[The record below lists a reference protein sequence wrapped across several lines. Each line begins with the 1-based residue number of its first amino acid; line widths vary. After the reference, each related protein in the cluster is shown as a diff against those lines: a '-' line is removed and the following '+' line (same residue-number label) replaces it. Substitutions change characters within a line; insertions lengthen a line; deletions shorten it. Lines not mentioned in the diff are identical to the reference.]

1 MLLIIIVNII
11 MDLNNVDIVTNYTDK
26 CTNFDDLNINN
37 NLKRGIY
44 SYGWEKPSK
53 IQEVGIKPVIEGKDC
68 IIQAQSGT
76 GKTGTFCISCLSK
89 VNPEINSCEILTI
102 SPTREI
108 AEQSLNVMKELNKY
122 LNYPISGVIGGKR
135 LNLEEI
141 KTSNIIVGTPGRIF
155 DLLQKNIINTEHI
168 KLFVIDE
175 ADIMLQK
182 GFREQ
187 VSSIIQYLKEDCQ
200 FAIYSATMPTE
211 IIQLTDQ
218 FMKNPIKIL
227 VKKEELTL
235 QGIKQYYIGL
245 QTEEDKYLTLKDLYG
260 QINVAQSI
268 IYCSYRR
275 KVEWL
280 KDHLLEE
287 EFTVSYIHGEMSQEI
302 RDEVMAEF
310 RNGKSR
316 ILITTDLLA
325 RGIDVPQVSLVIN
338 YDLPNDK
345 ESYIHRIGRSG
356 RYGKKGNAINFV
368 LAKDSQYVKE
378 LETFYNT
385 FISELPANIKDI
397 II

>member
-1 MLLIIIVNII
+1 MNNLNVETNNNISI
-11 MDLNNVDIVTNYTDK
+11 YN
-26 CTNFDDLNINN
+26 NFDDMGLNDE
-37 NLKRGIY
+37 LKKGIF

-76 GKTGTFCISCLSK
+76 GKTGTFSISCLSM
-89 VNPEINSCEILTI
+89 INKNINKCQILCL

-108 AEQSLNVMKELNKY
+108 AEQTLNVMSELNKFMD
-122 LNYPISGVIGGKR
+122 IKITGVIGGKR
-135 LNLEEI
+135 LDNNTVKE
-141 KTSNIIVGTPGRIF
+141 SQIIVGTPGRIF
-155 DLLQKNIINTEHI
+155 DLLKRNVIETNEL

-182 GFREQ
+182 GFRDQ
-187 VSSIIQYLKEDCQ
+187 VSFIMQYSPDTCQ
-200 FAIYSATMPTE
+200 FAIYSATMPNE
-211 IIQLTDQ
+211 IIELTNQ
-218 FMKNPIKIL
+218 FMKNPVKIL

-235 QGIKQYYIGL
+235 QGIKQFYIGL
-245 QTEEDKYLTLKDLYG
+245 SSEEEKYLTLKDLYG

-280 KDHLLEE
+280 KDSLMQE
-287 EFTVSYIHGEMSQEI
+287 EFTVSYIHGEMSQDI
-302 RDEVMAEF
+302 RDSVMKEF
-310 RNGKSR
+310 RNGQSR

-338 YDLPNDK
+338 YDLPSDK

-368 LAKDSQYVKE
+368 LSKDSQAIND
-378 LETFYNT
+378 LEKFYNT
-385 FISELPANIKDI
+385 SIEEMPANITEI

>member
-1 MLLIIIVNII
+1 MNNIEI
-11 MDLNNVDIVTNYTDK
+11 DTNNKKNY
-26 CTNFDDLNINN
+26 TNFDDMEIDD
-37 NLKRGIY
+37 NLKKGIY
-44 SYGWEKPSK
+44 AYGWEKPSK
-53 IQEVGIKPVIEGKDC
+53 IQEVGIMPVIHGKDC

-76 GKTGTFCISCLSK
+76 GKTGTFCISCLSIIDPK
-89 VNPEINSCEILTI
+89 IKKCQVLCL

-108 AEQSLNVMKELNKY
+108 AEQSLNVMHELNKF
-122 LNYPISGVIGGKR
+122 LDITITGVIGGKR
-135 LNLEEI
+135 LDNNTVKYAQI
-141 KTSNIIVGTPGRIF
+141 VVGTPGRIY
-155 DLLQKNIINTEHI
+155 DLLKKNIIETNDI

-175 ADIMLQK
+175 ADVMLQK

-187 VSSIIQYLKEDCQ
+187 VSYIMQYSPEKCK
-200 FAIYSATMPTE
+200 FAIYSATMPND
-211 IIQLTDQ
+211 IIELTNQ

-227 VKKEELTL
+227 VKKEQLTL
-235 QGIKQYYIGL
+235 EGIKQFYIGL
-245 QTEEDKYLTLKDLYG
+245 SSEEEKYLTLKDLYG

-280 KDHLLEE
+280 KDSLMQED
-287 EFTVSYIHGEMSQEI
+287 FTVSYIHGEMSQEI
-302 RDEVMAEF
+302 RDSVMTEF
-310 RNGKSR
+310 RSGESR

-338 YDLPNDK
+338 YDVPNDK

-368 LAKDSQYVKE
+368 LSKDSQYIKD
-378 LETFYNT
+378 LEKFYNT
-385 FISELPANIKDI
+385 QIEEMPANIKEI

>member
-1 MLLIIIVNII
+1 

-26 CTNFDDLNINN
+26 CTNFDDLNIND

-385 FISELPANIKDI
+385 FISELPANIKKISLYNIDEI
-397 II
+397 I

>member
-1 MLLIIIVNII
+1 
-11 MDLNNVDIVTNYTDK
+11 MDLNNVDIITNTNDK
-26 CTNFDDLNINN
+26 CSNFDDLNIND

-44 SYGWEKPSK
+44 AYGWEKPSK
-53 IQEVGIKPVIEGKDC
+53 IQEVGIKPVIDGKDC

-122 LNYPISGVIGGKR
+122 LNYSIAGVIGGKR
-135 LNLEEI
+135 LNMEEI

-155 DLLQKNIINTEHI
+155 DLLQKSIINTEYI

-187 VSSIIQYLKEDCQ
+187 VSSIIQYLKQDCQ
-200 FAIYSATMPTE
+200 FAIYSATMPNE

-218 FMKNPIKIL
+218 FMNNPIKIL

-235 QGIKQYYIGL
+235 EGIKQYYIGL
-245 QTEEDKYLTLKDLYG
+245 STEEDKYLVLKDLYG

-280 KDHLLEE
+280 KEHLLEE

-302 RDEVMAEF
+302 RDEVMNEF

-368 LAKDSQYVKE
+368 LSKDSQYVKE
-378 LETFYNT
+378 LEAFYNT
-385 FISELPANIKDI
+385 HISELPANIKDI

>member
-1 MLLIIIVNII
+1 
-11 MDLNNVDIVTNYTDK
+11 MDLNNVDIVSNNGEK
-26 CTNFDDLNINN
+26 CTSFDDLNIND
-37 NLKRGIY
+37 NLKKGIY
-44 SYGWEKPSK
+44 AYGWEKPSK
-53 IQEVGIKPVIEGKDC
+53 IQEVGIKPVIDGKDC

-89 VNPEINSCEILTI
+89 VNPEIKSCEILTI

-108 AEQSLNVMKELNKY
+108 AEQSLNVIKELNKF
-122 LNYPISGVIGGKR
+122 LNYPIAGVIGGKR
-135 LNLEEI
+135 LNLDEI

-155 DLLQKNIINTEHI
+155 DLLQKSIINTENI

-200 FAIYSATMPTE
+200 FAIYSATMPEE
-211 IIQLTDQ
+211 IVQLTDQ
-218 FMKNPIKIL
+218 FMTHPIKIL

-245 QTEEDKYLTLKDLYG
+245 STEEEKYLTLKDLYG

-302 RDEVMAEF
+302 RDEVMTEF

-368 LAKDSQYVKE
+368 LSKDSQYIRE

>member
-1 MLLIIIVNII
+1 MDNIEI
-11 MDLNNVDIVTNYTDK
+11 DTNYT
-26 CTNFDDLNINN
+26 NEVNSFDEMNINES
-37 NLKRGIY
+37 LKKGIY
-44 SYGWEKPSK
+44 TYGWEKPSK
-53 IQEVGIKPVIEGKDC
+53 IQRVGINPVIEGKDC

-76 GKTGTFCISCLSK
+76 GKTGTFCISSLSSVDLNVKKCQVLCL
-89 VNPEINSCEILTI
+89 

-108 AEQSLNVMKELNKY
+108 AEQSLNVMRELNKF
-122 LNYPISGVIGGKR
+122 LKVDITGVIGGKK
-135 LNLEEI
+135 LDNFTVKNSQI
-141 KTSNIIVGTPGRIF
+141 VVGTPGRIY
-155 DLLQKNIINTEHI
+155 DLLKKNIIEQDNI

-187 VSSIIQYLKEDCQ
+187 VSYIMQYSPKDCQ
-200 FAIYSATMPTE
+200 FAIYSATMPSE
-211 IIQLTDQ
+211 IIELTKQ
-218 FMKNPIKIL
+218 FMNNPIKIL

-235 QGIKQYYIGL
+235 QGISQYYIGL
-245 QTEEDKYLTLKDLYG
+245 SSEEEKYLTLKDLYG

-268 IYCSYRR
+268 IYCSYKR

-280 KDHLLEE
+280 KDTLLSED
-287 EFTVSYIHGEMSQEI
+287 FTVSYIHGEMTQEM
-302 RDEVMAEF
+302 RDGVMTEF
-310 RNGKSR
+310 RNGESR

-338 YDLPNDK
+338 YDLPNDR

-368 LAKDSQYVKE
+368 LSKDSQYIKD
-378 LETFYNT
+378 LEKFYNT
-385 FISELPANIKDI
+385 SIIEMPENVSEI

>member
-1 MLLIIIVNII
+1 
-11 MDLNNVDIVTNYTDK
+11 MDLNNVDVISNSNDK
-26 CTNFDDLNINN
+26 CTSFDDLDISD

-44 SYGWEKPSK
+44 AYGWEKPSK
-53 IQEVGIKPVIEGKDC
+53 IQEVGITPVIKGKDC

-89 VNPEINSCEILTI
+89 VDPSIKSCEILTI

-122 LNYPISGVIGGKR
+122 LNYSINGVIGGKR
-135 LNLEEI
+135 LNLDEI
-141 KTSNIIVGTPGRIF
+141 KTSNVIVGTPGRIF
-155 DLLQKNIINTEHI
+155 DLLQKGIINTEYI

-175 ADIMLQK
+175 ADVMLQK

-187 VSSIIQYLKEDCQ
+187 VSTIIQYLKEDCQ
-200 FAIYSATMPTE
+200 FAIYSATMPDE
-211 IIQLTDQ
+211 IVQLTDQ
-218 FMKNPIKIL
+218 FMNHPVKIL
-227 VKKEELTL
+227 VKKEQLTL
-235 QGIKQYYIGL
+235 QGIQQYYIGL
-245 QTEEDKYLTLKDLYG
+245 TTEEDKYLTLKDLYG

-287 EFTVSYIHGEMSQEI
+287 EFTVSYIHGEMSQDT
-302 RDEVMAEF
+302 RDEVMNEF

-368 LAKDSQYVKE
+368 LSKDSQYVKE
-378 LETFYNT
+378 LEAFYNT
-385 FISELPANIKDI
+385 NIKELPSNIKDI

>member
-1 MLLIIIVNII
+1 
-11 MDLNNVDIVTNYTDK
+11 MDINNVDIITNASDK
-26 CTNFDDLNINN
+26 CSNFDDLDIND

-44 SYGWEKPSK
+44 AYGWEKPSK
-53 IQEVGIKPVIEGKDC
+53 IQEVGIKPVIDGKDC

-89 VNPEINSCEILTI
+89 VNPDINSCEILTI

-122 LNYPISGVIGGKR
+122 LNYSISGVIGGKR
-135 LNLEEI
+135 LNMEEI

-155 DLLQKNIINTEHI
+155 DLLQKSIINTENI

-187 VSSIIQYLKEDCQ
+187 VSSIIQYLKQDCQ
-200 FAIYSATMPTE
+200 FAFYSATMPTE

-218 FMKNPIKIL
+218 FMNNPVKIL

-235 QGIKQYYIGL
+235 EGIKQYYIGL
-245 QTEEDKYLTLKDLYG
+245 STEEEKYLVLKDLYG

-302 RDEVMAEF
+302 RDEVMNEF

-368 LAKDSQYVKE
+368 LSKDSQYVKE
-378 LETFYNT
+378 LESFYNT
-385 FISELPANIKDI
+385 HIAELPANIKDI